1 MEIIPAFTISG
12 GSTIAAFGLLIN
24 LNSDLSDQQTTFIL
38 SEFDYL
44 SIMSS
49 SPPPAH
55 DLHPSQRSQTS
66 ASSEY
71 DTDLDASIDDD
82 MEFDLAQELL
92 EGDEEME
99 DDEDYE
105 GVS

>member
-1 MEIIPAFTISG
+1 M
-12 GSTIAAFGLLIN
+12 N
-24 LNSDLSDQQTTFIL
+24 LTSDLSDWQTTFI
-38 SEFDYL
+38 SSGSKYL
-44 SIMSS
+44 PIMSS

-55 DLHPSQRSQTS
+55 DLHASQRSQASAS

-71 DTDLDASIDDD
+71 DTDQDASFDDD

-92 EGDEEME
+92 EGEEME

-105 GVS
+105 GVIQNCTSVMSV